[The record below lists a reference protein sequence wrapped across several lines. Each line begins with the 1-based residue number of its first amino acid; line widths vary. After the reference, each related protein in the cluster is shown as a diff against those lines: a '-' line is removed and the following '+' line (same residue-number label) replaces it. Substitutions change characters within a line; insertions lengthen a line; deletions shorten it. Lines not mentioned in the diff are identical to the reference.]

1 MYKTWG
7 AVFAVAAVATCSAQ
21 SSKQLTAR
29 ELFFVPTGATITRN
43 EAPQAKPKAPT
54 SNKTTTPPVQVAKS
68 QPKAKA
74 PASGGAPPVVR
85 PPQFSAPSGEPA
97 IQIVSASYSGPR
109 PLGLRYSILKRDPS
123 GDWNEVNPDTTFHSG
138 DKLRVRVESNEPA
151 YLYIVAKG
159 SSGNWDVLFPSKDI
173 NGGDNRIDAN
183 AEEILPN
190 RRGQWTL
197 DDRKGEERLF
207 LVLSRKPVA
216 DLDSLIYDLNKP
228 GGATTPAKTP
238 ENKKADPPRLI
249 YAARTEVDDR
259 LIGRLRNQMMARDL
273 VFEKV
278 DDKVEDRTTHRKET
292 AAYVVEKS
300 GAPDARLVADIRIN
314 HD

>member
-1 MYKTWG
+1 MYQTWA
-7 AVFAVAAVATCSAQ
+7 AVFVAAVATCSAQ
-21 SSKQLTAR
+21 PPKQLTAR
-29 ELFFVPTGATITRN
+29 ELFFVPTGATITRT
-43 EAPQAKPKAPT
+43 EAPKPKAPT
-54 SNKTTTPPVQVAKS
+54 SNKTSTPPGQQVAKS
-68 QPKAKA
+68 TPKPKAPSSA
-74 PASGGAPPVVR
+74 GAPPVIA
-85 PPQFSAPSGEPA
+85 PPRISSPSGEA
-97 IQIVSASYSGPR
+97 TIQLVSASYSGPR
-109 PLGLRYSILKRDPS
+109 PFGLRYSILKRESS
-123 GDWNEVNPDTTFHSG
+123 GDWNEVNPDSTFHSG
-138 DKLRVRVESNEPA
+138 DKLRVRVESNEAA

-228 GGATTPAKTP
+228 GGAATPAKTP
-238 ENKKADPPRLI
+238 ENKKSDPPRLI
-249 YAARTEVDDR
+249 YASRTEVDDK
-259 LIGRLRNQMMARDL
+259 LVGRLRNQMMARDL

-278 DDKVEDRTTHRKET
+278 DDKVEDRATHRKET

-300 GAPDARLVADIRIN
+300 GSPDARLVADIRIN